1 VATPSSAATVPQPT
15 IVYADLQG
23 SSGALAPES

>member
-1 VATPSSAATVPQPT
+1 VTPSSAFVVLQPT
-15 IVYADLQG
+15 IVYADVQG